1 MIYSEK
7 TSKWGI
13 MRYLVAVP
21 LVTTIGLMAA
31 CTDTAVEQVQEQAD
45 EVFKEAEVMPEY
57 PGGMQELMTYIG
69 TSISYPET
77 AEADGLE
84 GKVFV
89 QFVID
94 AQGKVTQVEVV
105 KGVRDDLDAEAVRVV
120 SEMPDWTPGKQDGK
134 AVNVQMVLPIAYK
147 LS

>member
-7 TSKWGI
+7 TSKWVT

-21 LVTTIGLMAA
+21 LIAAIGLVSA
-31 CTDTAVEQVQEQAD
+31 CTETPADAVQNEVEQVLEQ
-45 EVFKEAEVMPEY
+45 AEVMPEY
-57 PGGMQELMTYIG
+57 PGGMQALMTYVG
-69 TSISYPET
+69 TAIEYPPT
-77 AEADGLE
+77 AKEEGAE

-94 AQGKVTQVEVV
+94 TKGKVTQVEVI
-105 KGVRDDLDAEAVRVV
+105 KSVRDDLDAEAVRVI